1 MDKQKIKT
9 YLERIIQLEDEKKEL
24 NRDIKQV
31 YVNATHDGVN
41 ETELKM
47 AVKLSKMKRK
57 ERDALKTVDE
67 ILD

>member
-31 YVNATHDGVN
+31 YANATNDGVD